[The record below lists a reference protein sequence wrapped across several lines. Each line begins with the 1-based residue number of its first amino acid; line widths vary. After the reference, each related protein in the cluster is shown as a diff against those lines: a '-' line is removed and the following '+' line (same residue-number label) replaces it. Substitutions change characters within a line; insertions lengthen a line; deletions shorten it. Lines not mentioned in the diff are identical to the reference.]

1 MGTCGTSYPPF
12 ERCPRNR
19 GKLKGASSLVT
30 RRLVIAGLVA
40 PILAAVFSFAWA
52 LLLPVGGL
60 VVLSVGSAWMTP
72 NAEVLFEWYVR
83 ALYGLGAITA
93 VVACWAVWPR
103 QTSRAPA

>member
-1 MGTCGTSYPPF
+1 MPSQPPPGG
-12 ERCPRNR
+12 ESAARYRR
-19 GKLKGASSLVT
+19 EGASSLVT